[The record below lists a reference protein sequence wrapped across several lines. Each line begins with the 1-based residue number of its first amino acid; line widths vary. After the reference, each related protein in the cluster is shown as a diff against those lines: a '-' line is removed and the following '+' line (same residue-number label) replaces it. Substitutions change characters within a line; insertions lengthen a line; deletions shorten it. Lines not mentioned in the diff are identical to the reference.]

1 MPKINKIDKKS
12 NLYIESSLS
21 VLNQVKIISNYYLN
35 SEDDSKEEVLLNI
48 YGILQT
54 LFVGVDALYDYVRA
68 LTKNKYLIN
77 INQNERLHELKFIRN
92 DVVGHPTSRL
102 YSNNKMGFCRLNLD
116 NLTKDKITYET
127 YILDSK
133 TLDSTLVETKEVSI
147 YELIKAYLEEERVIL
162 NQVSLYL
169 EKPYSQN
176 IVNSISKLE
185 EMYLNGQ
192 DIKDYIDNVIADAI
206 SYDTEKN
213 KHQNRLIW
221 RLELIKNA
229 IVWETDDS
237 EINNLIDYIIQ
248 DQIQKTMEIALN
260 LTGQYK
266 KLRRIKLP
274 YLLKEFYKEIKKKE
288 YKILP
293 LINHLHD
300 NRHPFFLEDIK
311 ELEKAIDNHKALK
324 LLNLLKTLE
333 DEKRIYLLG
342 SVIKRYNKRDWG
354 E

>member
-206 SYDTEKN
+206 SYDTEKIN
-213 KHQNRLIW
+213 
-221 RLELIKNA
+221 IKTA
-229 IVWETDDS
+229 
-237 EINNLIDYIIQ
+237 
-248 DQIQKTMEIALN
+248 
-260 LTGQYK
+260 
-266 KLRRIKLP
+266 
-274 YLLKEFYKEIKKKE
+274 
-288 YKILP
+288 
-293 LINHLHD
+293 
-300 NRHPFFLEDIK
+300 
-311 ELEKAIDNHKALK
+311 
-324 LLNLLKTLE
+324 
-333 DEKRIYLLG
+333 
-342 SVIKRYNKRDWG
+342 
-354 E
+354 